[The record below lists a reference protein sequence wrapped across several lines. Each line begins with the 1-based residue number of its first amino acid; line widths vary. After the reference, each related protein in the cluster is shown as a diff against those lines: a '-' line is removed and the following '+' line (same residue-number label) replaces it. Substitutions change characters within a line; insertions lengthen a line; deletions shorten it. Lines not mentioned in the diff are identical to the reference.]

1 MTPALLLQW
10 LPLLPVAG
18 LLVAAVYLPG
28 TVLLVLLRA
37 RPVVALAGG
46 PLLTAALLGA
56 GGFLLGTLGVP
67 FGWAGFAGLVA
78 GAWVLALL
86 LRVIVLRSTS
96 RRAAPQSASWSR
108 ELRRRRTLLVL
119 GAGML
124 ALGALWLPLGVVVDP
139 GIPNP
144 KVDPMYHYNVLN
156 AILETGNIS
165 MNSAVDYNYG
175 LRVGH
180 VLYPTVWHSF
190 AVLAVPFVGIVPAAH
205 VLTFLVTPA
214 IFVLNAGLLARAV
227 FRRST
232 VATLAAVLFAGALPA
247 FGVGMLLVRAF
258 WPNALATA
266 MLPGLIVVLI
276 MFLRRVRWAQLRR
289 HPWLMG
295 LDTLLVLAAALG
307 LGATH
312 PSVLFSFVFIV
323 VPLLVA
329 AAVKTVGVV
338 RRTLS
343 PGRYRAVVGVMVAV
357 PLLALALV
365 LIPLR
370 VRSYLLRPGEQSW
383 DELLLKGVSLLVNW
397 PTEVTNPAG
406 VVMALVYLPLL
417 LGGLVVLART
427 RHRRWVPIAWLIG
440 AALVAGSYVPI
451 PVLSGLSGL
460 WYSDTYRLFAVQAT
474 ILPLAAAA
482 LALRVLEA
490 GPGTWSGQ
498 EPAGGPRAGVLSRP
512 LQLAV
517 GVLLVGALLGTSYIT
532 LGAARLV
539 GVAPTEDRPVE
550 DSAEWALLE
559 RIGEELPAGS
569 VVIGDPA
576 SGVAYLPL
584 ETDVESVF
592 TQMNLRDVDRDGIFL
607 AENFDRIEEDP
618 RVCQLLDY
626 YGIGYYYEDAPL
638 EYNYSERAEEV
649 PGFYEVDTSEGF
661 TLMDEA
667 GTARLWRID
676 ACGPI
681 EPPDDWWQ
689 RSWRREGFVHLL
701 DDDAD
706 SGNPAQPR
714 SSET

>member
-10 LPLLPVAG
+10 LPLLPVAA
-18 LLVAAVYLPG
+18 LLLATVYLPG
-28 TVLLVLLRA
+28 TGLLVLLRA
-37 RPVVALAGG
+37 RPAVALAGG
-46 PLLTAALLGA
+46 PLLTAALLGM
-56 GGFLLGTLGVP
+56 GGFLLGSLGVP
-67 FGWAGFAGLVA
+67 FGWAGFAGLVV

-86 LRVIVLRSTS
+86 LRVLVLRSSS
-96 RRAAPQSASWSR
+96 RRVAPQSVPWSR
-108 ELRRRRTLLVL
+108 ELLQRRTLLVL

-124 ALGALWLPLGVVVDP
+124 ALSALWLPLGMVIDP

-190 AVLAVPFVGIVPAAH
+190 AVLAVPVVGIVPAAH

-214 IFVLNAGLLARAV
+214 IFVLNAALLARVV

-232 VATLAAVLFAGALPA
+232 VATLAAVLAAGALPA

-329 AAVKTVGVV
+329 AALKTVGVV

-343 PGRYRAVVGVMVAV
+343 RRRYHVVVGVMVAV
-357 PLLALALV
+357 PLVTLALV

-383 DELLLKGVSLLVNW
+383 DELLLKGVSLLANW
-397 PTEVTNPAG
+397 PTDVGKPAG
-406 VVMALVYLPLL
+406 IVMALVYLPLL
-417 LGGLVVLART
+417 LGGLVVLVRS
-427 RHRRWVPIAWLIG
+427 RQRRWVPIAWLIG

-474 ILPLAAAA
+474 ILPLTVAA
-482 LALRVLEA
+482 LAQRVSQA
-490 GPGTWSGQ
+490 GADDRSGVG
-498 EPAGGPRAGVLSRP
+498 PDGGARRSPRARP
-512 LQLAV
+512 GLLAV
-517 GVLLVGALLGTSYIT
+517 GALLVCALLGTSYIT
-532 LGAARLV
+532 LGAARQV
-539 GVAPTEDRPVE
+539 GAVPTDDRPVE
-550 DSAEWALLE
+550 ESAEWELLE
-559 RIGEELPAGS
+559 RIGQELPAGA

-584 ETDVESVF
+584 ESDVESVF

-626 YGIGYYYEDAPL
+626 YGIGYFYEDAPL
-638 EYNYSERAEEV
+638 QYNYSERAEV
-649 PGFYEVDTSEGF
+649 MPGFYEVDTSEGF
-661 TLMDEA
+661 TLVDEA